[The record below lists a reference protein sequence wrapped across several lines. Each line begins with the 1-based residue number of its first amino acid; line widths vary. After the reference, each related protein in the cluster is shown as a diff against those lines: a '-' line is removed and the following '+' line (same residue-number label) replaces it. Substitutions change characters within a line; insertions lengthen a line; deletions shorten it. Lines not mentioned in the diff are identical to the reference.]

1 MKQTHP
7 LIYCVEDEDSIRGLI
22 SYVLN
27 GQGFEVGTFESSGP
41 FSGPPWKNAGL
52 NLSCSTLCWKVK
64 TVYPS

>member
-41 FSGPPWKNAGL
+41 FLGRPGRTPASTCLARHYAGR
-52 NLSCSTLCWKVK
+52 
-64 TVYPS
+64 

>member
-41 FSGPPWKNAGL
+41 F
-52 NLSCSTLCWKVK
+52 
-64 TVYPS
+64 